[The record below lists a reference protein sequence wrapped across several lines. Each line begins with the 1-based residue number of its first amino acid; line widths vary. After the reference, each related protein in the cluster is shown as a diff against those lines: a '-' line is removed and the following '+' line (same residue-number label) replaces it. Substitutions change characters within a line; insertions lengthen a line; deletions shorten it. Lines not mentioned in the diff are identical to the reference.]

1 MMLSTH
7 RRYSE
12 GYPER
17 LNHQQLLLA
26 SSQTQLVNDRQL
38 LAIAAVY
45 VGRLDDCITQADP
58 WDRCRITIGID
69 DSIP

>member
-38 LAIAAVY
+38 LAQSV
-45 VGRLDDCITQADP
+45 
-58 WDRCRITIGID
+58 
-69 DSIP
+69 